1 MLNHNIHKCVY
12 EYDSIVHLIKLVFGK
27 TPLKNWHV
35 ETSYYN
41 VIKELLQK
49 IQRFGFYV
57 KLLKNSPGNL
67 VAEIILFT
75 LSIIHYN
82 VALRW

>member
-1 MLNHNIHKCVY
+1 M
-12 EYDSIVHLIKLVFGK
+12 SMTIVHLKKLVFGK
-27 TPLKNWHV
+27 TPQKNQHV

-41 VIKELLQK
+41 KIKVLLKK

-67 VAEIILFT
+67 VVEIILFT
-75 LSIIHYN
+75 LSIVLYN